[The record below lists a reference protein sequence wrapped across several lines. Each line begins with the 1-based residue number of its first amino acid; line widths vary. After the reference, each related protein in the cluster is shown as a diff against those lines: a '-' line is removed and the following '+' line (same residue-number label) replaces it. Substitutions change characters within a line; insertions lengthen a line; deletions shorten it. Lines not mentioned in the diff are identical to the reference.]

1 MPILARELDL
11 YPEDLL
17 DAVECRAGGDR
28 VWWALYCRPRHEKQL
43 MRRLPPL
50 EVSFYG
56 PLVPKTVRQQS
67 GRLRTAYVPLFA
79 GYVFIFGDSADR
91 YQSLTTSCVS
101 RCLPVFDSESLG
113 RDLRQIRHLI
123 AVGAPLTVEARLQA
137 GTRVRIRSGPF
148 RGLEG
153 VIFRRQGPRRLLVA
167 VNFLQQGASVALDQC
182 EVEPIG

>member
-123 AVGAPLTVEARLQA
+123 AVG
-137 GTRVRIRSGPF
+137 GPF